1 MEQTKES
8 TFVSH
13 VPCPECGSMDN
24 AASYDDGHTYCFKCQ
39 IYTSAPQPDGEG
51 TKAPQAHRSQ
61 KQKDLQEGTYQTL
74 KARGLSEESCRKFG
88 YQVGHD
94 GHQPI
99 QIANYRGHNGQV
111 VAQKIRPPDKKFY
124 ILGDGKKMPFFGQH
138 LWNTGKKLVICEG
151 EIDTI
156 TVSQLQNHRWATVG
170 LPNGSSSAVRSI
182 KDNWDYLE
190 GFEEIIIMF
199 DMDEPGQTAAVKV
212 AETLPAGKARIAHLP
227 LKDANDCLLQG
238 KAADVVN
245 AIFQAREYRPDG
257 IVAAIDLRDTVS
269 EVDAAST
276 ITYPFDRLQEITKGL
291 RKGELVTVTAGSGI
305 GKSTFIRELTYHL
318 HHDIGEPLGL
328 MMLEESTKRSLLG
341 LVGIHLSKNV
351 TVNRSDVTDEV
362 IKEGFDEL
370 FPPGRPLY
378 LFDHFGSSDLDVIC
392 NRIQYMVR
400 ALGVRFC
407 IIDHISILVSGL
419 ATNDERKLIDMA
431 MTRLRTLVQ
440 ELDIGLIIVSH
451 LRRPE
456 GDKGHED
463 GAKVRLGQLRGSH
476 SIAQLSDIC
485 ISLQIDPDNPN
496 GDTRHLHVL
505 KNRWTG
511 ETGFAGSVSFDRDSG
526 RLRPSEALF

>member
-1 MEQTKES
+1 MQETKES

-13 VPCPECGSMDN
+13 VPCPECGSSDN
-24 AASYDDGHTYCFKCQ
+24 AAEYDDGHTYCFKCQ
-39 IYTSAPQPDGEG
+39 LYTPAPQSDSEG
-51 TKAPQAHRSQ
+51 STQPQAIKSA
-61 KQKDLQEGTYQTL
+61 KQADLLQGTYQAI
-74 KARGLSEESCRKFG
+74 KARGLTEESCRKFG
-88 YQVGHD
+88 YQVAHNGYESV
-94 GHQPI
+94 QV
-99 QIANYRGHNGQV
+99 ANYRNHGGQV
-111 VAQKIRPPDKKFY
+111 IAQKVRNKDKKFT
-124 ILGDGKKMPFFGQH
+124 ILGDGKRMPFFGQH
-138 LWNTGKKLVICEG
+138 LWSTGKKLVICEG
-151 EIDTI
+151 EVDTI

-182 KDNWDYLE
+182 KENWDYLE
-190 GFEEIIIMF
+190 GFEEIVIMF
-199 DMDEPGQTAAVKV
+199 DMDEPGQSAAIKV
-212 AETLPAGKARIAHLP
+212 AEVLPAGKARLAYLP
-227 LKDANDCLLQG
+227 LKDANECLMQG
-238 KAADVVN
+238 QSAAVVT
-245 AIFQAREYRPDG
+245 AIHQAREYRPDG
-257 IVAAIDLRDTVS
+257 IVAASDLRDTVS
-269 EVDAAST
+269 VVDAASA
-276 ITYPFDRLQEITKGL
+276 ITYPYDRLQEITKGL
-291 RKGELVTVTAGSGI
+291 RRGELVTVTAGSGT
-305 GKSTFIRELTYHL
+305 GKSTFVRELCYHL
-318 HHDIGEPLGL
+318 HHEIGEPLGM

-341 LVGIHLSKNV
+341 LVGIHLSQNV
-351 TVNRSDVTDEV
+351 TVDRSEITDEV
-362 IKEGFDEL
+362 IEQAFDEL
-370 FPPGRPLY
+370 FPPDRPMY

-485 ISLQIDPDNPN
+485 ISLQIDPDNPD

-511 ETGFAGSVSFDRDSG
+511 ETGFAGSVSFDRASG

>member
-13 VPCPECGSMDN
+13 VPCPECGSSDN
-24 AASYDDGHTYCFKCQ
+24 AAEYDDGHTYCFKCQ
-39 IYTSAPQPDGEG
+39 IYTPANQSDGEG
-51 TKAPQAHRSQ
+51 VETAPAERRQ
-61 KQKDLQEGTYQTL
+61 KQKGLLEGTFQAI
-74 KARGLSEESCRKFG
+74 KSRGLNEDSCRRFG
-88 YQVGHD
+88 YQVGHN
-94 GHQPI
+94 GYETV
-99 QIANYRGHNGQV
+99 QIANYRGPNGQV
-111 VAQKIRPPDKKFY
+111 VAQKLRNKDKQFT
-124 ILGDGKKMPFFGQH
+124 ILGDGKKMGFFGQH
-138 LWNTGKKLVICEG
+138 LWGTGKKLVICEG

-182 KDNWDYLE
+182 KENWDYLE
-190 GFEEIIIMF
+190 GFEEIVLMF
-199 DMDEPGQTAAVKV
+199 DMDEAGQKAALAV
-212 AETLPAGKARIAHLP
+212 ADALPAGKARIAHLP
-227 LKDANDCLLQG
+227 LKDANECLLEG
-238 KAADVVN
+238 KAADVVT

-269 EVDAAST
+269 AVDAAST
-276 ITYPFDRLQEITKGL
+276 ITYPFERLQEITKGL
-291 RKGELVTVTAGSGI
+291 RRGELVTVTAGSGI
-305 GKSTFIRELTYHL
+305 GKSTFIRELSYHL
-318 HHDIGEPLGL
+318 HHEIGEPLGM

-351 TVNRSDVTDEV
+351 TVDRSDVADEV
-362 IKEGFDEL
+362 IEEAFDEL
-370 FPPGRPLY
+370 FPPARPLY

-485 ISLQIDPDNPN
+485 ISLQIDPDNPD

-511 ETGFAGSVSFDRDSG
+511 ETGFAGSVSFDRASG
-526 RLRPSEALF
+526 RLRPTEALF